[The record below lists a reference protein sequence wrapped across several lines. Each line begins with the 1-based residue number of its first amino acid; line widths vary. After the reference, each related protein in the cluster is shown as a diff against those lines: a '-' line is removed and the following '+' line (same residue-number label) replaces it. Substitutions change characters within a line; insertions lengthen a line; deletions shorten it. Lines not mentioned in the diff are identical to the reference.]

1 MIDLLPPNA
10 TKQERDLSNVA
21 QTIAEVDVPIDK
33 LWKPLEC
40 PIDVLSFLAW
50 ALSVDDWDPNWT
62 TAQKRQVVNNSVE
75 VHRHK
80 GTFGAVR
87 KALEA
92 LGYGV
97 VINENTG
104 TPFTFRIAIDQNGVL
119 NPDDALFEEA
129 TRIALKTKN
138 ARSNLAG
145 VDVLLTQRGDV
156 FWGTAS
162 TSGMEVS
169 IYPPVNLL
177 FETDHF
183 PIMGSGAQHV
193 DQVTLRN

>member
-10 TKQERDLSNVA
+10 TKQERDLSNVV
-21 QTIAEVDVPIDK
+21 QTIAEVEVPIDK

-50 ALSVDDWDPNWT
+50 ALSVDDWDTNWT
-62 TAQKRQVVNNSVE
+62 ETQKRNVVNNSVE

-92 LGYGV
+92 LGYDV

-104 TPFTFRIAIDQNGVL
+104 VPFTFRIAIDQNGVL
-119 NPDDALFEEA
+119 NPSSELFEEA
-129 TRIALKTKN
+129 RRIALKTKN
-138 ARSNLAG
+138 ARSSLLG
-145 VDVLLTQRGDV
+145 VDLLLSTQGDLRI
-156 FWGTAS
+156 GTA
-162 TSGMEVS
+162 TIHGEEVT
-169 IYPPVNLL
+169 IYPPSDLYFQTDPFPFLIVGTHDI
-177 FETDHF
+177 ET
-183 PIMGSGAQHV
+183 V
-193 DQVTLRN
+193 DLKN